1 MYATLVMKIYEL
13 AKKLGKPEIA
23 KKHLEEG
30 ITKCKE
36 KKFLETFSHYLE
48 KLQRPQEKNPAEV
61 DEGKDQDEHKTD
73 KVNVGFA
80 STVYE
85 TMMKQSTQAEIYSK
99 K

>member
-48 KLQRPQEKNPAEV
+48 KL
-61 DEGKDQDEHKTD
+61 
-73 KVNVGFA
+73 
-80 STVYE
+80 
-85 TMMKQSTQAEIYSK
+85 
-99 K
+99 